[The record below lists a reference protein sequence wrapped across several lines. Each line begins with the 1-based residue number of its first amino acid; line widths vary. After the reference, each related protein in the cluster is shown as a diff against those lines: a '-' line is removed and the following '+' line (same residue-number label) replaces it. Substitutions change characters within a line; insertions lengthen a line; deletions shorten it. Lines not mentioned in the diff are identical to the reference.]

1 MYLLVFLYAQNV
13 ITNSYSNQSVT
24 QEEIN
29 IKVVF

>member
-1 MYLLVFLYAQNV
+1 MYLLVFLYAQN

-24 QEEIN
+24 HEEIN